1 MNNQRK
7 QDAGIIEQIIKEA
20 FVAPTVTMQCPNKN
34 QRKQDVTILE
44 QIIRGNLR
52 HSQYYNNFRIQQ
64 CNYIRSM
71 ECPN

>member
-7 QDAGIIEQIIKEA
+7 QNAGILEQIIKEA
-20 FVAPTVTMQCPNKN
+20 FVAPTVTMQGPDKN
-34 QRKQDVTILE
+34 QRKQDVTILV

-52 HSQYYNNFRIQQ
+52 HSHYYNNFRIQQ